1 MPPRSTLAAGS
12 VIHRIDRQATHSRL
26 LRNNYGIDPKTGA
39 AIKPTRSTKETN
51 KQEACST
58 IHEASSRINDCSTIL
73 SQALNVLNDKC
84 AKSGEKRKA
93 AKTLTD
99 LIVPAL
105 DIAAEKI
112 RDGAVTVSPLASGG
126 YANKRDDQKRM
137 RDAEN
142 KAREMNAQRKRKI
155 VQGSPTEAVLNEFVG
170 ANSAPRLRCLP
181 ARKKAKP
188 TDEEIPEPPLPTN
201 GMTYGVGEFIDIV
214 EKR

>member
-1 MPPRSTLAAGS
+1 MPLPPRSTLAAGS

-73 SQALNVLNDKC
+73 SQALNVINDKS

-126 YANKRDDQKRM
+126 YAN
-137 RDAEN
+137 
-142 KAREMNAQRKRKI
+142 NAGPVRSIFNTSDKD
-155 VQGSPTEAVLNEFVG
+155 G
-170 ANSAPRLRCLP
+170 
-181 ARKKAKP
+181 
-188 TDEEIPEPPLPTN
+188 
-201 GMTYGVGEFIDIV
+201 
-214 EKR
+214 